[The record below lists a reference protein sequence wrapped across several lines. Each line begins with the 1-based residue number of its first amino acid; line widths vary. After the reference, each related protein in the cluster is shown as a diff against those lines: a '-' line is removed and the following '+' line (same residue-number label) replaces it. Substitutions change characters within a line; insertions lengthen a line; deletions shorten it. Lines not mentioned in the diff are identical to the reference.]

1 MKIIEQQ
8 LIGKHSQ
15 ETCEDGIIETDN
27 FIAVIDGS
35 TSKTSN
41 CINDN
46 TTNGRYCM
54 QLLSTCIK
62 NLEPTIGIKSFC
74 EYVTSYIHQVYI
86 CHNIDLHM
94 LSEHPE
100 ERLTASL
107 AIFSKFHNQVWMI
120 GDCQCI
126 VDGKFYENPKPTESL
141 IAEKRATYI
150 AKKLAINPQQS
161 PESLMIDGRN
171 HILPDLL
178 DSMQAQNL
186 KYAVIDGFPIYR
198 NGIKIIPVIS
208 HVILATD
215 GYPFLKQTLA
225 DSENALRKQL
235 EHDPMNIS
243 SFKAT
248 KGLMSGNV
256 SFDDRAYIS
265 FRTIV
270 P

>member
-1 MKIIEQQ
+1 M
-8 LIGKHSQ
+8 
-15 ETCEDGIIETDN
+15 
-27 FIAVIDGS
+27 
-35 TSKTSN
+35 
-41 CINDN
+41 
-46 TTNGRYCM
+46 
-54 QLLSTCIK
+54 
-62 NLEPTIGIKSFC
+62 
-74 EYVTSYIHQVYI
+74 
-86 CHNIDLHM
+86 DLHM

-126 VDGKFYENPKPTESL
+126 VDGKFYGNPKPTEGL
-141 IAEKRATYI
+141 IAEKRAIYI
-150 AKKLAINPQQS
+150 AKQLTINPQQS

-178 DSMQAQNL
+178 DSMKAQNL
-186 KYAVIDGFPIYR
+186 KYAVIDGFPIYQ

-215 GYPFLKQTLA
+215 GYPFLRQTLA

-235 EHDPMNIS
+235 EHDPMNIDL
-243 SFKAT
+243 FKAT

-270 P
+270 L